1 MNEYYIYKD
10 YKDYYFM
17 KLIESFPDYTG
28 SDGIDM
34 PGGSEYKVL
43 WSSEEKLIKKKGL
56 TRMAKTI
63 KTSEETWRYDILKE
77 MCFK

>member
-43 WSSEEKLIKKKGL
+43 WSSEEKLIKK
-56 TRMAKTI
+56 R
-63 KTSEETWRYDILKE
+63 D
-77 MCFK
+77 